1 MDIALLIFTLLA
13 AVRFFNYHDL
23 VSAPL
28 GKAAFIAG
36 VAACLLAGALQGRS
50 IRHGQYPA
58 MAYAVLMLSLL
69 VSVAMSAMFHDQSIL
84 QSVTSTLPYIMA
96 YMMLYAMLRLDISSR
111 AIMRIYL
118 CLCVLSSWVFVV
130 NMFTFPNNMFGE
142 PMLSEDT
149 TRGIVRIVQEYR
161 EVFPLMVFYCI
172 NRWQDTR
179 RAWWLL
185 LMAYFG
191 LFIVLSVTRQT
202 ILLTSVIGTW
212 HLLRRVSWQVRLATV
227 TAMGVAA
234 VLAVTQIPMFRTMVE
249 FTQSQT
255 EENAKKENVRITA
268 WRYYTYGNQTN
279 ALTPLL
285 GNGMPSLGISPW
297 GKAFDSETQTNYTF
311 AADVGWAGF
320 YWHFGIFALCALV
333 YIIINALRVR
343 KPPQKRFVD
352 YWLVYLLITSFASGI
367 PVYYY
372 QIANMMVILYMAY
385 HRREG
390 VAEERTSPRAA
401 SWMTRLPQFR
411 PNESHN

>member
-1 MDIALLIFTLLA
+1 MIFTLLA

-36 VAACLLAGALQGRS
+36 VGACLLAGALQGRRIS
-50 IRHGQYPA
+50 HGAYPA
-58 MAYAVLMLSLL
+58 KAYAVLMLSLL

-96 YMMLYAMLRLDISSR
+96 YMMLYAMLKLDISPR
-111 AIMRIYL
+111 AVMRVYL
-118 CLCVLSSWVFVV
+118 CLCLLSSVVFAA
-130 NMFTFPNNMFGE
+130 NLLTFPNNMFGE

-149 TRGIVRIVQEYR
+149 TRGIVRIVQELR

-172 NRWQDTR
+172 NRWHDTR
-179 RAWWLL
+179 HPVWLL

-202 ILLTSVIGTW
+202 ILLTMLIGTW
-212 HLLRRVSWQVRLATV
+212 YLLSRVSWQARI
-227 TAMGVAA
+227 VAVSA
-234 VLAVTQIPMFRTMVE
+234 LVGMSVLAMTRIPMFQTMVE

-255 EENAKKENVRITA
+255 EESARTENVRITA
-268 WRYYTYGNQTN
+268 WRYYTYGHQTN

-285 GNGMPSLGISPW
+285 GNGMPSLGISAW
-297 GKAFDSETQTNYTF
+297 GKEFDSETQANYTF

-320 YWHFGIFALCALV
+320 YWHFGIFALCALL
-333 YIIINALRVR
+333 YIVIKALYVP
-343 KPPQKRFVD
+343 KPPDKCFLN
-352 YWLVYLLITSFASGI
+352 YWIVYLLLTGMASGI

-372 QIANMMVILYMAY
+372 QIVNMMVILYMAY
-385 HRREG
+385 HQQATVPETP
-390 VAEERTSPRAA
+390 VQAM
-401 SWMTRLPQFR
+401 SWLPKLPQLK
-411 PNESHN
+411 PNDIQQ